1 MASSG
6 KTTNLQLNQWVG
18 SDKPKMSD
26 FNADNLKIEQAVSTH
41 IADTQKHLQDSER
54 TAWNQ
59 SIPVIG
65 SYTGNGLAARD
76 IELGFKPSFGILFAV
91 GQNIVQAIGSTGNM
105 QVFSAFVSEQGS
117 SQGVVMTDTG
127 FQVLYNVNAVSNRL
141 ALTNVSDQVYVY
153 IMFR

>member
-1 MASSG
+1 MSSSN
-6 KTTNLQLNQWVG
+6 KTENLGLNLWSG
-18 SDKPKMSD
+18 TDSPKMED
-26 FNADNLKIEQAVSTH
+26 FNADNRKIDLAAP
-41 IADTQKHLQDSER
+41 I
-54 TAWNQ
+54 
-59 SIPVIG
+59 IG

-76 IELGFKPSFGILFAV
+76 IELGFKASFGILFAV

-141 ALTNVSDQVYVY
+141 ALTNVKDQVYVY